1 MGINLHYGA
10 GQKWTLPQNW
20 MVFKTGFDKNEI
32 KKILK
37 DIKDVPFVDGT
48 TFGEKGVP
56 VDTKQRKSKVK
67 WLQQNEKFAWIYEKI
82 LGMCEDANN
91 KLWNFNIHAL
101 PEMMQYTEYDAKDKG
116 HYDWHQDIG
125 PDIGS
130 LRKISVTVQLSDN
143 DEYEGGH
150 LEYYSGGPMEGPF
163 FRAHRGVGTTFCFP
177 SYMLH
182 RVTPVTKG
190 MRKSLV
196 LWIGGSSYK

>member
-1 MGINLHYGA
+1 MGINLHYGV

-20 MVFKTGFDKNEI
+20 MVFKTGFSKDEI

-37 DIKDVPFVDGT
+37 DVSDIPFVKGT

-56 VDTKQRKSKVK
+56 ADNEQRKSKVK
-67 WLQQNEKFAWIYEKI
+67 WLPQNEKFAWIYDKI

-91 KLWNFNIHAL
+91 KLWGFNIHAL
-101 PEMMQYTEYDAKDKG
+101 PEMMQYTEYDEKDKG

-130 LRKISVTVQLSDN
+130 LRKISITVQLSDN

-150 LEYYSGGPMEGPF
+150 LEYYSGGPMKGPF
-163 FRAHRGVGTTFCFP
+163 FQAHRGMGTTFCFP

-190 MRKSLV
+190 KRKSLV
-196 LWIGGSSYK
+196 LWIGGSSFK

>member
-20 MVFKTGFDKNEI
+20 MVFKTGFDKDEI

-37 DIKDVPFVDGT
+37 DIEDVPFVAGT
-48 TFGEKGVP
+48 TFGENIASSV
-56 VDTKQRKSKVK
+56 
-67 WLQQNEKFAWIYEKI
+67 NKFAWIYEKI
-82 LGMCEDANN
+82 LGMCENANN
-91 KLWNFNIHAL
+91 ELWGFNIHAL

-130 LRKISVTVQLSDN
+130 LRKISITVQLSDN

-190 MRKSLV
+190 KRKSLV